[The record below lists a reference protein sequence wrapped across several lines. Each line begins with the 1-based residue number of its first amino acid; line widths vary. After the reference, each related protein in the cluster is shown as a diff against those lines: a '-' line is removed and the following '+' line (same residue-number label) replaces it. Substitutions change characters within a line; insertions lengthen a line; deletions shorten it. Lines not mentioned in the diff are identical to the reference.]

1 MRPKSIPEFT
11 KRMNELFRLKNG
23 HIYLD
28 SLLMQLTGQIELDIL
43 KLDDLL
49 HERHG
54 EYELNDKCMSD
65 ITIQEYGVIANAFVD
80 SMLGKR
86 TEATP

>member
-1 MRPKSIPEFT
+1 MRPKSIPEFA
-11 KRMNELFRLKNG
+11 KKINELFKLKNG

-28 SLLMQLTGQIELDIL
+28 TYLMQLTGKIELDIF

-54 EYELNDKCMSD
+54 EYEEDDKSMKD
-65 ITIQEYGVIANAFVD
+65 IIVQEYGVIANSFVD
-80 SMLGKR
+80 SML
-86 TEATP
+86 ES

>member
-23 HIYLD
+23 HAYLD
-28 SLLMQLTGQIELDIL
+28 TTLMQITGRIEIDIL

-54 EYELNDKCMSD
+54 EYERKAKSMSD
-65 ITIQEYGVIANAFVD
+65 IRFR
-80 SMLGKR
+80 SMASWRMLL
-86 TEATP
+86 

>member
-11 KRMNELFRLKNG
+11 KRMNEFFKLKNG
-23 HIYLD
+23 HTYLD
-28 SLLMQLTGQIELDIL
+28 TSLMQLTGQLELDVL

-54 EYELNDKCMSD
+54 EYEHEAKSMTD
-65 ITIQEYGVIANAFVD
+65 ITIQEYGVMANAFVD
-80 SMLGKR
+80 SMLEPRKD
-86 TEATP
+86 AAP

>member
-11 KRMNELFRLKNG
+11 KKMNELFKLKNG
-23 HIYLD
+23 HTYQDSYL
-28 SLLMQLTGQIELDIL
+28 MYITGKIELDIF

-54 EYELNDKCMSD
+54 EYEDEGKSMSD
-65 ITIQEYGVIANAFVD
+65 MIIQEYGVIANAFVD
-80 SMLGKR
+80 SLLEKE
-86 TEATP
+86 TTP

>member
-11 KRMNELFRLKNG
+11 KRMNELFKLKNG
-23 HIYLD
+23 HVYLD
-28 SLLMQLTGQIELDIL
+28 TTLMLITGRIEIDVL

-54 EYELNDKCMSD
+54 EYERKAKSMSD
-65 ITIQEYGVIANAFVD
+65 ITIQEYGVMANAFVD
-80 SMLGKR
+80 SMLEKG
-86 TEATP
+86 EARQ

>member
-11 KRMNELFRLKNG
+11 RRMNELFRLKNG
-23 HIYLD
+23 HIYQD
-28 SLLMQLTGQIELDIL
+28 TSLMMCTGRIELDLL

-54 EYELNDKCMSD
+54 EYERENMSMSD
-65 ITIQEYGVIANAFVD
+65 IIIQEYGAVANAFVD
-80 SMLGKR
+80 GLLNWS
-86 TEATP
+86 EITP

>member
-11 KRMNELFRLKNG
+11 KRMNELFKLKNG
-23 HIYLD
+23 HTYLD
-28 SLLMQLTGQIELDIL
+28 ATLMLITGRIELDIL

-54 EYELNDKCMSD
+54 EYEREAKSMSD
-65 ITIQEYGVIANAFVD
+65 ITIQEYGVLANAFVD
-80 SMLGKR
+80 SIIEK
-86 TEATP
+86 

>member
-1 MRPKSIPEFT
+1 MRPRSIPEFT
-11 KRMNELFRLKNG
+11 RRMNELFRLKNG

-28 SLLMQLTGQIELDIL
+28 TCLMLVTGQIELDIL

-54 EYELNDKCMSD
+54 EYEQDARSMSD
-65 ITIQEYGVIANAFVD
+65 IMLQEYGAMANAFVE
-80 SMLGKR
+80 SLLEK
-86 TEATP
+86 